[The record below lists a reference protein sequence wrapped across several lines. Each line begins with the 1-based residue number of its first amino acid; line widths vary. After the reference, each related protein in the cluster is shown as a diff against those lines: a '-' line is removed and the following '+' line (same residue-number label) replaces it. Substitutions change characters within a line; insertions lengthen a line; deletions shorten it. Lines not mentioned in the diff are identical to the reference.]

1 MKNNKKII
9 VGDYLLVIL
18 AYIVL
23 ATSIIAV
30 NMLKNADLRTLAYLV
45 LGVGVLTIIYS
56 IYTLNVD
63 KELLN

>member
-1 MKNNKKII
+1 MKNKNRII

-30 NMLKNADLRTLAYLV
+30 NMLKNADLKTMAYAV
-45 LGVGVLTIIYS
+45 LGAGIFTIIYS
-56 IYTLNVD
+56 IYTLNKD

>member
-1 MKNNKKII
+1 MKNRVI
-9 VGDYLLVIL
+9 VGDYLLVFL

-30 NMLKNADLRTLAYLV
+30 NMLKNADLRTMAYAV
-45 LGVGVLTIIYS
+45 LGMGIFTIVYS
-56 IYTLNVD
+56 IYTLYKD